1 MQCIPMKPGRRPEQE
16 ESMTSVETEP
26 RPSLPPSDR
35 KPWALDD
42 LLPFPVVAT
51 RLLEALSQENAH
63 ITSVGRIIAA
73 EPVFA
78 SRVLQMA
85 NSPLFA
91 LQTQVKTISHA
102 IVLLGLD
109 RVKAITV
116 TRALGDFVGPALNT
130 KALRPCWQNSLACA
144 LLSEK
149 LARACKMDTDFA
161 YVAGLLRDIGRLALL
176 VKYPESYANLLA
188 VSGERG
194 FDLMQTERDLF
205 EIDHCQAGAWLMA
218 RMPFPP
224 ELFEVASK
232 HHELPTGPFRMV
244 HLVRIADMLA
254 DVLGFAVVTSV
265 RHPSF
270 DEALQELPESVCMRF
285 APDPQELKADIDARI
300 QAWG

>member
-1 MQCIPMKPGRRPEQE
+1 
-16 ESMTSVETEP
+16 MTSVETEA
-26 RPSLPPSDR
+26 RPSQPPSDK

-42 LLPFPVVAT
+42 LPPFPLVAT
-51 RLLEALSQENAH
+51 RLLEVLSQENAH
-63 ITSVGRIIAA
+63 ITGVGRIIAA

-116 TRALGDFVGPALNT
+116 TRALGDFVGPVL
-130 KALRPCWQNSLACA
+130 KSKSLRACWENSLACA

-161 YVAGLLRDIGRLALL
+161 YVSGLLRDIGRLALL
-176 VKYPESYANLLA
+176 VKYPDSYSNLLA
-188 VSGERG
+188 VSGEQD
-194 FDLMQTERDLF
+194 FDLIETERELF
-205 EIDHCQAGAWLMA
+205 DIDHCQAGAWLMA
-218 RMPFPP
+218 KMPFPP
-224 ELFEVASK
+224 ELCEVVYK
-232 HHELPTGPFRMV
+232 HHQLPTGQFRMV

-254 DVLGFAVVTSV
+254 DALGFAVLTVA
-265 RHPSF
+265 HPPTYG
-270 DEALQELPESVCMRF
+270 EVIQELPEAASLRF
-285 APDPQELKADIDARI
+285 TSDPEELKADIGARI
-300 QAWG
+300 KSWG

>member
-1 MQCIPMKPGRRPEQE
+1 
-16 ESMTSVETEP
+16 MTSVETEP

-116 TRALGDFVGPALNT
+116 TRALGDFVGPVL
-130 KALRPCWQNSLACA
+130 KSKSLRACWENSLACA

-149 LARACKMDTDFA
+149 LARACKMDGDFA
-161 YVAGLLRDIGRLALL
+161 YVSGLLRDIGRLALL
-176 VKYPESYANLLA
+176 VKYPDSYANLLA
-188 VSGERG
+188 VSGEHD
-194 FDLMQTERDLF
+194 FDLIATERELFDL
-205 EIDHCQAGAWLMA
+205 DHCEAGAWLMA
-218 RMPFPP
+218 RMPFPR
-224 ELFEVASK
+224 ELCEVVAK
-232 HHELPTGPFRMV
+232 HHEPPTGPFRMV

-254 DVLGFAVVTSV
+254 DALGFAVLTVARQPTYGDV
-265 RHPSF
+265 I
-270 DEALQELPESVCMRF
+270 QELPEAAALRF
-285 APDPQELKADIDARI
+285 TAGPEELKADIGERI
-300 QAWG
+300 KFWG

>member
-1 MQCIPMKPGRRPEQE
+1 
-16 ESMTSVETEP
+16 MTSVETEA
-26 RPSLPPSDR
+26 RPSQPPSDT

-42 LLPFPVVAT
+42 LPPFPLVAT
-51 RLLEALSQENAH
+51 RLLEVLSQENAH
-63 ITSVGRIIAA
+63 ITGVGRIIAA

-116 TRALGDFVGPALNT
+116 TRALGDFVAPVL
-130 KALRPCWQNSLACA
+130 KSQSLRACWENSLACA

-161 YVAGLLRDIGRLALL
+161 YVSGLLRDIGRLALL
-176 VKYPESYANLLA
+176 VKYPDSYANLLA
-188 VSGERG
+188 VSGEQD
-194 FDLMQTERDLF
+194 FDLIETERELF
-205 EIDHCQAGAWLMA
+205 DIDHCQAGAWLMA
-218 RMPFPP
+218 KMPFPP
-224 ELFEVASK
+224 ELCEVVAK
-232 HHELPTGPFRMV
+232 HHQSPAGPFRMV

-254 DVLGFAVVTSV
+254 DALGFAVLTVAHQPTYGEV
-265 RHPSF
+265 I
-270 DEALQELPESVCMRF
+270 LELPEAASLRF
-285 APDPQELKADIDARI
+285 TPNPEELKADIGARI
-300 QAWG
+300 KSWG

>member
-1 MQCIPMKPGRRPEQE
+1 
-16 ESMTSVETEP
+16 MTSVETDAS
-26 RPSLPPSDR
+26 PSQPPSDK

-42 LLPFPVVAT
+42 LPPFPLVAT
-51 RLLEALSQENAH
+51 RLLELLSQENAH
-63 ITSVGRIIAA
+63 ITGVGRIIAA

-116 TRALGDFVGPALNT
+116 TRALGDFVGPVL
-130 KALRPCWQNSLACA
+130 KSKSLRACWENSLACA

-161 YVAGLLRDIGRLALL
+161 YVSGLLRDIGRLALL
-176 VKYPESYANLLA
+176 VKYPDSYANLLA
-188 VSGERG
+188 VSGEQG
-194 FDLMQTERDLF
+194 FDLIATERELF
-205 EIDHCQAGAWLMA
+205 DIDHCQAGAWLMSK
-218 RMPFPP
+218 MPFPP
-224 ELFEVASK
+224 ELCEVVAK
-232 HHELPTGPFRMV
+232 HHQVPAGPFRMV

-254 DVLGFAVVTSV
+254 DALGFAVLAVAHQPTYAEV
-265 RHPSF
+265 I
-270 DEALQELPESVCMRF
+270 QELPETSYLRF
-285 APDPQELKADIDARI
+285 TPDPEELKADIGARI
-300 QAWG
+300 KFWG